1 MMRFFLAAVPLVA
14 VAAAYAGPPDPVVK
28 SWFDGLRQPGTSY
41 PCCSIAD
48 CRTTEIRTH
57 GNEYEVPIEG
67 QWIVVPS
74 DRILQRT
81 DNPTGR
87 AVVCWTPGTGIMCF
101 IRPPET

>member
-1 MMRFFLAAVPLVA
+1 MVRLIVTTALALGVS
-14 VAAAYAGPPDPVVK
+14 AAQAGSSDSLLK
-28 SWFDGLRQPGTSY
+28 SWFDSLRQPGTRY

-48 CRTTEIRTH
+48 CRTTEIRMR

-67 QWIVVPS
+67 QWLVVPS
-74 DRILQRT
+74 DRILQRK
-81 DNPTGR
+81 DNPTGS